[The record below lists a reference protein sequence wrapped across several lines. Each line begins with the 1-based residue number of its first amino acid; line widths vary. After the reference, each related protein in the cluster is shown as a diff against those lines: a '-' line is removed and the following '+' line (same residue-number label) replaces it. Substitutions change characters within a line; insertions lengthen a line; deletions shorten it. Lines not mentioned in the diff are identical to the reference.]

1 MIPSGLEILAIPV
14 FIAGVVLLWKGSDV
28 LVTGTSRTA
37 AHLGVSALIISVI
50 LVGFGTSA
58 PEFAISGGAAIQN
71 NADSA
76 GISLGNIIGSC
87 VANILLVLGMG
98 AVISPLSAKKSIIKR
113 EAPIMLGATVLLLIF
128 SILGLLDK
136 YHLIGGIIFLVLFV
150 VFVLYFIR
158 AAKKERI
165 DVGKIDEGKTRKNI
179 LFIILGI
186 AGVIIGAQL
195 LIESSVTIANYFKIS
210 PFVIAISMVAIG
222 TSLPE
227 LVVSATASY
236 KNEDDIAIGNVLGSN
251 VFNILL
257 ILGFSALFIPLK
269 ANVTESLS
277 HIWIL
282 LGVSLVL
289 FPILYTGHKISRLE
303 GVGMLILYSVFM
315 WYIFIGREII
325 LNL

>member
-1 MIPSGLEILAIPV
+1 I
-14 FIAGVVLLWKGSDV
+14 
-28 LVTGTSRTA
+28 LVTGTSKTA
-37 AHLGVSALIISVI
+37 AHLGISALIISVI

-58 PEFAISGGAAIQN
+58 PEFAISGSAAIQK
-71 NADSA
+71 NAD
-76 GISLGNIIGSC
+76 ISLGNIIGSC
-87 VANILLVLGMG
+87 VANILLVLGVG

-113 EAPIMLGATVLLLIF
+113 EAPIMLGATVLLLMF

-136 YHLIGGIIFLVLFV
+136 YHLIGGIIFLVLFT

-165 DVGKIDEGKTRKNI
+165 DVRKVDEGKTRKNI

-186 AGVIIGAQL
+186 AGVVIGAQL

-210 PFVIAISMVAIG
+210 PFVIAISMVAVG

-257 ILGFSALFIPLK
+257 ILGFSALFIPLG
-269 ANVTESLS
+269 AGVAESLS
-277 HIWIL
+277 YIWIL

-303 GVGMLILYSVFM
+303 GVGMIILYLIFM
-315 WYIFIGREII
+315 WYIFIGKT
-325 LNL
+325 LFV